1 MAKSAGREA
10 VLKKNSTPIAGVQA
24 KNITRD
30 SAPIN
35 VSDDYS
41 GGLQV
46 VLGVAGESVIG
57 LDIEGILDSDVLSDI
72 AFSSTASQLLTD
84 IKLEFVNGKTLS
96 GDFFMSNFKLGMAY
110 KEATTFSA
118 TLTSSEGWVYA

>member
-84 IKLEFVNGKTLS
+84 IELDFVNGKTFS
-96 GDFFMSNFKLGMAY
+96 GDFFMSNFKLGMSY

-118 TLTSSEGWVYA
+118 TLTSSKGWVYA